1 MCCRSHYDNV
11 VWNELLKLFY
21 NHTPGKESVFWTR
34 MSTPAVCLLWS
45 DKSLL
50 IASISR
56 VVGGGELCM
65 YVCMDVPNRP
75 AAISPH
81 IRFDGSA
88 AHLRAA
94 GVKKKDSQHMYQEPG
109 ESCVIV

>member
-1 MCCRSHYDNV
+1 
-11 VWNELLKLFY
+11 
-21 NHTPGKESVFWTR
+21 
-34 MSTPAVCLLWS
+34 
-45 DKSLL
+45 
-50 IASISR
+50 
-56 VVGGGELCM
+56 M